1 MRLVVV
7 ALDATVRR
15 AAPAEVNKCML
26 GARRAKRWMDRLH
39 RFYSL
44 KSKREVR
51 CHRPRR
57 RRDKMGDAGWMGEP
71 SSTVVGLDFLDK
83 GWSVVGS
90 VS

>member
-1 MRLVVV
+1 
-7 ALDATVRR
+7 
-15 AAPAEVNKCML
+15 ML

-39 RFYSL
+39 RLYSL

-57 RRDKMGDAGWMGEP
+57 RRDEMGDAGWMGEP
-71 SSTVVGLDFLDK
+71 SSTVVGLLDFLDK